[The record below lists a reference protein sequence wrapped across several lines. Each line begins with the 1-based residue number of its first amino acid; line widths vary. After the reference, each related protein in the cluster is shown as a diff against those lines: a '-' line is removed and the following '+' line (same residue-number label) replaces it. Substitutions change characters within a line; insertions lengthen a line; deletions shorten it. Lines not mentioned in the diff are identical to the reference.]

1 MKELFSYTVNIE
13 KEVEKTETTE
23 QNGSTVTV
31 TKKVKEEVPYRIII
45 KQPSKKNI
53 EDGGLQF
60 SIEMSNCIKKG
71 ILTKGML
78 MKKYKDTGGSFSE
91 EDQKELDSLALII
104 NAKSDE
110 YRATPEDQ
118 TEKKKAI
125 LEEVLAAR
133 RRSIELQSI
142 HDALFANTADMIA
155 RNNSIRWYCLYM
167 TYVQQ
172 LPDGDIKP
180 MFPGESLDQK
190 LAFLD
195 KMDDEQDELYVKAY
209 NKLSLFM
216 SFWYMGNNVTKE
228 DLEKFNA
235 DIDAG
240 AFNQ

>member
-1 MKELFSYTVNIE
+1 MKELFSYTVNVT

-31 TKKVKEEVPYRIII
+31 TKKVKEEVPVRVII

-60 SIEMSNCIKKG
+60 SVEMSNCIKKG

-91 EDQKELDSLALII
+91 EDQKELDRLSIII

-110 YRATPEDQ
+110 YRATSDDQ
-118 TEKKKAI
+118 VEKRKAI
-125 LEEVLAAR
+125 LEEVVTAR
-133 RRSIELQSI
+133 RRAIELQTA

-167 TYVQQ
+167 TYVQEM
-172 LPDGDIKP
+172 PNGEIKP
-180 MFPGESLDQK
+180 MFPGTTLEEK
-190 LAFLD
+190 IAALD

-216 SFWYMGNNVTKE
+216 SFWYMGTNVTKE

-240 AFNQ
+240 TFN

>member
-1 MKELFSYTVNIE
+1 MKELFSYTVNIP
-13 KEVEKTETTE
+13 KEVEKTETKE
-23 QNGSTVTV
+23 ENGTTITV
-31 TKKVKEEVPYRIII
+31 TKKVTEETPVRVII

-60 SIEMSNCIKKG
+60 SVEMSNCIKKG

-91 EDQKELDSLALII
+91 EDQKELDKLAIII

-110 YRATPEDQ
+110 YRATTEDQ
-118 TEKKKAI
+118 AEKRKAI
-125 LEEVLAAR
+125 LEEVIAAR
-133 RRSIELQSI
+133 RRSIELQTA

-167 TYVQQ
+167 TYIQDS
-172 LPDGDIKP
+172 PNGEIKP
-180 MFPGESLDQK
+180 MFPGSTLEEKIAALE
-190 LAFLD
+190 
-195 KMDDEQDELYVKAY
+195 KMDEDQDELYVRAY

-216 SFWYMGNNVTKE
+216 SFWYMGTNVTKE

-240 AFNQ
+240 TFN